1 MDIGVC
7 KISFRIPENESLKG
21 KRQVLKSVIARIRN
35 KFEVAVAEVDDQ
47 DVWQIATIG
56 ICCISNDK
64 RHANQVLSNI
74 VNFIEGSHLDIEM
87 LNYEIEILTV

>member
-1 MDIGVC
+1 MDIGVL

-21 KRQVLKSVIARIRN
+21 KRQVLKSITSRIRN
-35 KFEVAVAEVDDQ
+35 KFEVAVAEVEDQ

-64 RHANQVLSNI
+64 RHTNQVLSHI
-74 VNFIEGSHLDIEM
+74 VNFVEGSHLDVEM
-87 LNYEIEILTV
+87 LDYEIEILTV